1 VASTPTGRRPGRPPR
16 PDNLKR
22 LEGNPGK
29 RRLRSIDG
37 GGSDAK
43 APRRSRPRRKP
54 NAPSDLSDDAA
65 REWRRVVPLLDERG
79 LVEHLDVAALRV
91 YCEAV
96 ALHVAASRIVAEK
109 GPLVQGQRGN
119 AVRNPAIMIQR
130 QAAADIAR
138 GAVQF
143 GLTPADRA
151 RPLDQSGAT
160 AGSDAL
166 ARILAGEPA
175 S

>member
-1 VASTPTGRRPGRPPR
+1 M
-16 PDNLKR
+16 

-29 RRLRSIDG
+29 RKLVSIDG
-37 GGSDAK
+37 GAG
-43 APRRSRPRRKP
+43 APAPPRSKKRRKP
-54 NAPSDLSDDAA
+54 NAPSDLSEDAA

-96 ALHVAASRIVAEK
+96 ALHVAASRIVATK
-109 GPLVQGQRGN
+109 GPLVEGQKGN

-138 GAVQF
+138 GAAQF

-151 RPLDQSGAT
+151 RPLDTSA
-160 AGSDAL
+160 APADSHL
-166 ARILAGEPA
+166 AAILAGEVA
-175 S
+175 R